1 MFGHTT
7 AHSAIPPVP
16 RMLGVVLHMCT
27 KSPPQGHEYTG
38 GASAGR
44 CARTSSIRRAAT
56 SSRKALSSAL
66 PSVSTEKYDVDV
78 ALSTVDP
85 PHADGGAV
93 DAYRLLVCVCERVC
107 GGAPL
112 RLNHDA
118 EVGERVGS
126 RSEGRSD
133 FSEGYSLLLLP
144 RARICASS
152 VSIWS
157 MRSVTVSEGGGGG
170 R

>member
-1 MFGHTT
+1 
-7 AHSAIPPVP
+7 
-16 RMLGVVLHMCT
+16 MCT

-44 CARTSSIRRAAT
+44 CARTSSLRRAAT

-66 PSVSTEKYDVDV
+66 PSVSTEKYDVNV
-78 ALSTVDP
+78 APSTVDP

-93 DAYRLLVCVCERVC
+93 DAYRLLVCVCVC
-107 GGAPL
+107 GRAPL
-112 RLNHDA
+112 RINHDA

-126 RSEGRSD
+126 RNEGRSD

-152 VSIWS
+152 VWI
-157 MRSVTVSEGGGGG
+157 
-170 R
+170 